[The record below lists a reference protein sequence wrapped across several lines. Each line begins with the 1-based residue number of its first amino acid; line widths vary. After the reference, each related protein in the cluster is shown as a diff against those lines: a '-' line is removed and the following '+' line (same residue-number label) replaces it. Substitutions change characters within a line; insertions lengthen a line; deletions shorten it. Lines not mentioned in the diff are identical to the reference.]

1 MNLVFLAPDGTAT
14 HAEGHPGE
22 RLLDAAQRAGQPL
35 EGTCGGDMACGTC
48 HVLVAEADLARLPAP
63 VPEEEDLLDLLPQAR
78 RTSRLACQ
86 IVLADAFDGL
96 TVSPQG

>member
-1 MNLVFLAPDGTAT
+1 MRLVFVSPEGAEMV
-14 HAEGHPGE
+14 AEGHAGE

-48 HVLVAEADLARLPAP
+48 HVLIGETDLARLPPPRA
-63 VPEEEDLLDLLPQAR
+63 EEEDLLDLLPRAR

-86 IVLADAFDGL
+86 IVLAEGLDGL
-96 TVSPQG
+96 RVSPVG

>member
-1 MNLVFLAPDGTAT
+1 MNLIFLAPDGTAT

-35 EGTCGGDMACGTC
+35 EGTCGGGMACGTC
-48 HVLVAEADLARLPAP
+48 HVLVAEADVARLPP
-63 VPEEEDLLDLLPQAR
+63 PSGEEEDLLDLIPQAR

-86 IVLADAFDGL
+86 IVLADALEGL
-96 TVSPQG
+96 TVRVPG